1 MSKLLKNFVG
11 IDISKTWFDIALI
24 EADHPGESIHHQ
36 FSQSADGFKKMLTWL
51 QQQDVLLDNGTLF
64 CMEYTGIYNTG
75 LVSFLVEQK
84 AQLWVEMPL
93 RIKRSTGFERGS
105 DDKTCAIKI
114 AGYAFRYQDKMQ
126 LWRPV
131 DNNIEKIKNLIAQR
145 DRVMNAITQLTVP
158 INELAACG
166 CNKKEVKELE
176 KLQRSPLKALQKTKQ
191 AIEQL
196 IVKTAQQDVEIIKKV
211 KQVQSIN
218 GIGPVTAVALLAYTK
233 GFTSFC
239 NAKQLACYCGVVPFT
254 KRSGT
259 SIRFKSTVS
268 PHANKKLKKLLH
280 LCALS
285 AIKNDKEMQAYFE
298 RKVAEGK
305 NKMSVINAVRNKLIH
320 RVFAVI
326 RDDRF
331 YEENYTRRC
340 A

>member
-11 IDISKTWFDIALI
+11 IDISKTWFDAAVIK
-24 EADHPGESIHHQ
+24 ADHPDQSMHSQ
-36 FSQSADGFKKMLTWL
+36 FSQTPEGFKKMLTWL
-51 QQQDVLLDNGTLF
+51 QQQDVSLDNETLF

-75 LVSFLVEQK
+75 LVNFLVEQK
-84 AQLWVEMPL
+84 AQVWVEMPL
-93 RIKRSTGFERGS
+93 RIKRSAGFERGS
-105 DDKTCAIKI
+105 DDKTSAIKI
-114 AGYAFRYQDKMQ
+114 AGYAFRYRDKMQ

-131 DNNIEKIKNLIAQR
+131 DSSIEKIKNLIAQR
-145 DRVMNAITQLTVP
+145 DRVINAITQLTVP
-158 INELAACG
+158 VNELSACG
-166 CNKKEVKELE
+166 CTKDAKELE

-211 KQVQSIN
+211 QQVQSIN

-233 GFTSFC
+233 GFTTFS
-239 NAKQLACYCGVVPFT
+239 NAKELACYCGVVPFA

-259 SIRFKSTVS
+259 SIRFKPTVS
-268 PHANKKLKKLLH
+268 PHANKKLKRLLH

-305 NKMSVINAVRNKLIH
+305 NKMSVINAVRNKLVH

-331 YEENYTRRC
+331 YEENYVREC

>member
-11 IDISKTWFDIALI
+11 IDISKTWFDAAVIK
-24 EADHPGESIHHQ
+24 ADHPDQSMHSQ
-36 FSQSADGFKKMLTWL
+36 FSQTPEGFKKMLTWL
-51 QQQDVLLDNGTLF
+51 QQQDVSLDNETLF

-75 LVSFLVEQK
+75 LVNFLVEQK
-84 AQLWVEMPL
+84 AQVWVEMPL
-93 RIKRSTGFERGS
+93 RIKRSAGFERGS
-105 DDKTCAIKI
+105 DDKTSAIKI
-114 AGYAFRYQDKMQ
+114 AGYAFRYRDKMQ

-131 DNNIEKIKNLIAQR
+131 DSSIEKIKNLIAQR
-145 DRVMNAITQLTVP
+145 DRVINAITQLTVP
-158 INELAACG
+158 VNELSACG
-166 CNKKEVKELE
+166 CTKDAKELE

-211 KQVQSIN
+211 QQVQSIN

-233 GFTSFC
+233 GFTTFS
-239 NAKQLACYCGVVPFT
+239 NAKELACYCGVVPFA

-259 SIRFKSTVS
+259 SIRFKPTVS
-268 PHANKKLKKLLH
+268 PHANKKLKRLLH

-305 NKMSVINAVRNKLIH
+305 NKMSVINAVRNKLVH

-331 YEENYTRRC
+331 YEENYVRKC

>member
-11 IDISKTWFDIALI
+11 IDISKTWFDAAVIK
-24 EADHPGESIHHQ
+24 ADHPDQSMHSQ
-36 FSQSADGFKKMLTWL
+36 FSQTPEGFKKMLTWL
-51 QQQDVLLDNGTLF
+51 QQQDVSLDNETLF

-75 LVSFLVEQK
+75 LVNFLVEQK
-84 AQLWVEMPL
+84 AQVWVEMPL
-93 RIKRSTGFERGS
+93 RIKRSAGFERGS
-105 DDKTCAIKI
+105 DDKTSAIKI
-114 AGYAFRYQDKMQ
+114 AGYAFRYRDKMQ

-131 DNNIEKIKNLIAQR
+131 DSSIEKIKNLIAQR
-145 DRVMNAITQLTVP
+145 DRVINAITQLTVP
-158 INELAACG
+158 VNELLACG
-166 CNKKEVKELE
+166 CTKDAKELE

-211 KQVQSIN
+211 QQVQSIN

-233 GFTSFC
+233 GFTTFS
-239 NAKQLACYCGVVPFT
+239 NAKELACYCGVVPFA

-259 SIRFKSTVS
+259 SIRFKPTVS
-268 PHANKKLKKLLH
+268 PHANKKLKRLLH

-305 NKMSVINAVRNKLIH
+305 NKMSVINAVRNKLVH

-331 YEENYTRRC
+331 YEENYVRKC

>member
-11 IDISKTWFDIALI
+11 IDISKTWFDAAVIK
-24 EADHPGESIHHQ
+24 ADHPDQSMHSQ
-36 FSQSADGFKKMLTWL
+36 FSQTPEGFKKMLTWL
-51 QQQDVLLDNGTLF
+51 QQQDVSLDNETLF

-75 LVSFLVEQK
+75 LVNFLVEQK
-84 AQLWVEMPL
+84 AQVWVEMPL
-93 RIKRSTGFERGS
+93 RIKRSAGFERGS
-105 DDKTCAIKI
+105 DDKTSAIKI
-114 AGYAFRYQDKMQ
+114 AGYAFRYRDKMQ

-131 DNNIEKIKNLIAQR
+131 DSSIEKIKNLIAQR
-145 DRVMNAITQLTVP
+145 DRVINAITQLTVP
-158 INELAACG
+158 VNELSACG
-166 CNKKEVKELE
+166 CTKDAKELE

-211 KQVQSIN
+211 QQVQSIN

-233 GFTSFC
+233 GFTTFS
-239 NAKQLACYCGVVPFT
+239 NAKELACYCGVVPFA

-259 SIRFKSTVS
+259 SIRFKPTVS
-268 PHANKKLKKLLH
+268 PHANKKLKRLLH

-305 NKMSVINAVRNKLIH
+305 NKMSVINAVRNKLVH

-331 YEENYTRRC
+331 YEKNYVRKC

>member
-11 IDISKTWFDIALI
+11 IDISKTWFDAAVIK
-24 EADHPGESIHHQ
+24 ADHPDQSMHSQ
-36 FSQSADGFKKMLTWL
+36 FSQTLEGFKKMLTWL
-51 QQQDVLLDNGTLF
+51 QQQDVSLDNETLF

-75 LVSFLVEQK
+75 LVNFLVEQK
-84 AQLWVEMPL
+84 AQVWVEMPL
-93 RIKRSTGFERGS
+93 RIKRSAGFERGS
-105 DDKTCAIKI
+105 DDKTSAIKI
-114 AGYAFRYQDKMQ
+114 AGYAFRYRDKMQ

-131 DNNIEKIKNLIAQR
+131 DSSIEKIKNLIAQR
-145 DRVMNAITQLTVP
+145 DRVINAITQLTVP
-158 INELAACG
+158 VNELSACG
-166 CNKKEVKELE
+166 CTKDAKELE

-211 KQVQSIN
+211 QQVQSIN

-233 GFTSFC
+233 GFTTFS
-239 NAKQLACYCGVVPFT
+239 NAKELACYCGVVPFA

-259 SIRFKSTVS
+259 SIRFKPTVS
-268 PHANKKLKKLLH
+268 PHANKKLKRLLH

-305 NKMSVINAVRNKLIH
+305 NKMSVINAVRNKLVH

-331 YEENYTRRC
+331 YEENYVRKC